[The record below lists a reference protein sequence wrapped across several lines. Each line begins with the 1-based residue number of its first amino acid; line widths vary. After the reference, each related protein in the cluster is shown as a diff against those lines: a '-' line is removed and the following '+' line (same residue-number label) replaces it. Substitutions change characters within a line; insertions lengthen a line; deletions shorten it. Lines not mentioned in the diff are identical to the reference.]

1 MGYCLLYEAMLDSV
15 LWARDRYLKPEGLMV
30 PSHITLFVAPFAD
43 PDYITDH
50 VAFWRSVYGFKMD
63 SMLARIHDDVLI
75 RDVKLENIPGSA
87 HSFFALDLYSITTDR
102 LSFTAIPFTVEL
114 EESIDSLDGF
124 VIWFDTFFL
133 PSREAVQSLESD
145 TRAQKW
151 AKSRGIA
158 FTTGPAG
165 QPTHWRQGV
174 LLIDHGKAGSQQLEK
189 GQTIEGTIDYKKR
202 DENQRALD
210 IKLDWKV
217 KGCSYGGTQTWC
229 MR

>member
-15 LWARDRYLKPEGLMV
+15 LWARDRYLEPDGLMV
-30 PSHITLFVAPFAD
+30 PSHITLFVSPFAD

-63 SMLARIHDDVLI
+63 SMLAQIHDEVLI
-75 RDVKLENIPGSA
+75 RDVKSEHIPGSA
-87 HSFFALDLYSITTDR
+87 HSFFALDLYSISTDR
-102 LSFTAIPFTVEL
+102 LAFTAVPFTVEL

-124 VIWFDTFFL
+124 VIWFDVFFL
-133 PSREAVQSLESD
+133 PSREAVQSLGSD
-145 TRAQKW
+145 TGAEKW
-151 AKSRGIA
+151 AKSHGVA

-165 QPTHWRQGV
+165 QSTHWRQGV
-174 LLIDHGKAGSQQLEK
+174 LLIDPGKPGSQQLEK

-202 DENQRALD
+202 DENQRSLD

-217 KGCSYGGTQTWC
+217 KDSSYEGTQTWC